1 MNGKRTQWRET
12 AVLVLAAVAAYG
24 PALGAGFVF
33 DDWILLV
40 HHPLIQAA
48 DGLRRIWAT
57 TEAPDYYPVTWT
69 SWWLQW
75 RLWGNDPFGYHAVNV
90 LLHAVNVVLLVRVLR
105 AVFGAPTPVP
115 SVGGERRTAPT
126 PGPSVGGERRTAP
139 TPGPS
144 GEGERGMSDLAWWVG
159 LVFAVHPV
167 NVSAVAWVSSH
178 KTVLCTSL
186 FLASVLAWLR
196 WQGIG
201 TVTAKRQQAGALHIS
216 ARWYMASL
224 GLFALSLL
232 AKPGAVMWPV
242 VMLGLAWW
250 KHRPVTLRDFIRCLP
265 FLVLSAAIAPVTV
278 WFQGVRVLAGESAE
292 VGGLLTRL
300 ALAGQ
305 AVWFYVWKA
314 LAPVGLCAIYPKWP
328 IDTGNPVV
336 YLPGVAV
343 VAVLAAC
350 AWRGWAAGRTR
361 KGAPTIGD
369 ETGRGRTEARPSEGG
384 GGLWRA
390 VVAGFG
396 YYVVM
401 LFPVLGFFDQG
412 FYRYTW
418 VADHWQY
425 LALPGL
431 IALVV
436 GAVQSSAFR
445 VQGSGFTVVPK
456 ESRSRPEGRSHNV
469 KVVVAGAVVVV
480 LAVLTWKQATLY
492 HDDERLWLDTIAKN
506 PAAWLAHY
514 NLGIVLAQ
522 QGKFDE
528 AVASYEQA
536 LRYKPDDVETLDNL
550 GAALNAQGRLAEA
563 VARWRQAVRY
573 RPTDAAAHNNLG
585 IAYAR
590 QGDLDRAR
598 REFKLALMIE
608 PNDFESRANL
618 GSVYLSLGRYAEAAA
633 QFQAA
638 LRINPNVMSLRLS
651 LGVALTQL
659 GWKDEAMAE
668 LRAVLQVE
676 PSNSVAR
683 AALRQLGVAE

>member
-1 MNGKRTQWRET
+1 
-12 AVLVLAAVAAYG
+12 
-24 PALGAGFVF
+24 
-33 DDWILLV
+33 
-40 HHPLIQAA
+40 
-48 DGLRRIWAT
+48 
-57 TEAPDYYPVTWT
+57 
-69 SWWLQW
+69 
-75 RLWGNDPFGYHAVNV
+75 
-90 LLHAVNVVLLVRVLR
+90 
-105 AVFGAPTPVP
+105 
-115 SVGGERRTAPT
+115 
-126 PGPSVGGERRTAP
+126 
-139 TPGPS
+139 
-144 GEGERGMSDLAWWVG
+144 
-159 LVFAVHPV
+159 
-167 NVSAVAWVSSH
+167 
-178 KTVLCTSL
+178 
-186 FLASVLAWLR
+186 
-196 WQGIG
+196 
-201 TVTAKRQQAGALHIS
+201 
-216 ARWYMASL
+216 
-224 GLFALSLL
+224 
-232 AKPGAVMWPV
+232 
-242 VMLGLAWW
+242 
-250 KHRPVTLRDFIRCLP
+250 
-265 FLVLSAAIAPVTV
+265 
-278 WFQGVRVLAGESAE
+278 
-292 VGGLLTRL
+292 
-300 ALAGQ
+300 
-305 AVWFYVWKA
+305 
-314 LAPVGLCAIYPKWP
+314 
-328 IDTGNPVV
+328 
-336 YLPGVAV
+336 
-343 VAVLAAC
+343 
-350 AWRGWAAGRTR
+350 
-361 KGAPTIGD
+361 
-369 ETGRGRTEARPSEGG
+369 
-384 GGLWRA
+384 
-390 VVAGFG
+390 
-396 YYVVM
+396 
-401 LFPVLGFFDQG
+401 VLGFFDQG

-469 KVVVAGAVVVV
+469 KVVAAGAVVVV

-492 HDDERLWLDTIAKN
+492 HDDERLWRDTIAKN

>member
-1 MNGKRTQWRET
+1 MRENVVLVVA
-12 AVLVLAAVAAYG
+12 AVLAYL
-24 PALGAGFVF
+24 PALRAGFVF

-40 HHPLIQAA
+40 HHPLIQAS

-57 TEAPDYYPVTWT
+57 AEAPDYYPVTWT

-75 RLWGNDPFGYHAVNV
+75 RLWGNDPFGYHAVN
-90 LLHAVNVVLLVRVLR
+90 LALHAVNVVLLVRVLR
-105 AVFGAPTPVP
+105 RLEAP
-115 SVGGERRTAPT
+115 G
-126 PGPSVGGERRTAP
+126 
-139 TPGPS
+139 
-144 GEGERGMSDLAWWVG
+144 AWWVG
-159 LVFAVHPV
+159 LLFAVHPV
-167 NVSAVAWVSSH
+167 NVSAVAWISSH
-178 KTVLCTSL
+178 KTLLCMAF

-196 WQGIG
+196 FVGE
-201 TVTAKRQQAGALHIS
+201 GAR
-216 ARWYMASL
+216 RWWWYAASI

-232 AKPGAVMWPV
+232 AKPGAVMWSV
-242 VMLGLAWW
+242 VMLGLAWLEETRSIASGDGW
-250 KHRPVTLRDFIRCLP
+250 RPRRSVALHCLP

-292 VGGLLTRL
+292 VGGFLTRL

-328 IDTGNPVV
+328 IDTGNPLV
-336 YLPGVAV
+336 YVPGVAV
-343 VAVLAAC
+343 VAVFAWC
-350 AWRGWAAGRTR
+350 AWCGWRGRKARGGVATAGRD
-361 KGAPTIGD
+361 KNVAPTTMIGD
-369 ETGRGRTEARPSEGG
+369 AGRDREVAPTRGGRTAD
-384 GGLWRA
+384 GGLGSGRPTGEGCRA
-390 VVAGFG
+390 VLMGFG

-401 LFPVLGFFDQG
+401 MFPVLGFFDQG

-431 IALVV
+431 IALGVER
-436 GAVQSSAFR
+436 ASSLSAHGER
-445 VQGSGFTVVPK
+445 RQPRWSP
-456 ESRSRPEGRSHNV
+456 HNV
-469 KVVVAGAVVVV
+469 LGAAVVVV
-480 LAVLTWKQATLY
+480 LAVLTWRQAALY
-492 HDDERLWLDTIAKN
+492 HDDERLWRDTIAKN

-528 AVASYEQA
+528 AIASYEQA

-563 VARWRQAVRY
+563 VTRWRQAVRY

-608 PNDFESRANL
+608 PNDFESHANL
-618 GSVYLSLGRYAEAAA
+618 GSVYLSLGRFAEAAE

-638 LRINPNVMSLRLS
+638 LRIRPDVMSLHLS

-659 GWKDEAMAE
+659 GWKDEALAE
-668 LRAVLQVE
+668 LRMVLQVE